1 MAPSPSSS
9 PVQVGTLFL
18 GGGNAAG
25 YFAAEYDKIISA
37 DPSLKDSAFGGSL
50 TVVSGERSV
59 SYERPALSKA
69 YLAPKGPARL
79 PGFHSCV
86 GGGGERQ
93 EASWYEAR
101 GIEYRL
107 GSEATEVD
115 AASRTVTL
123 ADGSVLGYKKLVIA
137 TGCRPV
143 DLAKDFKMPGAEEGG
158 GGNVFYLRDVADADR
173 LYSALE
179 KAAASSGSGSDSGA
193 RPLVIGGGY
202 IGEERRERDGERER
216 EEEEKRERERRERWR
231 GRERRERERET
242 FFSSLSHDPRP
253 PPPPQK
259 KKLSLGLELAAA
271 LAGWGLEPV
280 VAFPEDRIL
289 ARILTPDA
297 AAFYAKFYEL
307 KGAELRP
314 GTTVKALEKKEGG
327 DAVSAAV
334 LSDGTSLSVSL
345 VVVGV
350 GARPRTELFG
360 ESGGGG
366 GGSGPGAIAVVG
378 GAPGG
383 VLVDARLRSVS
394 ADDVWACGDVAAFPS
409 GCLFGGRKGEEE
421 GPTRQEHV
429 QHARSSAAFVARDI
443 VARSSSSPS
452 SPSYAY
458 LPYYYSRVFDLGWV
472 FYGSSSP
479 GSTES
484 VEFGERDAEAAAVRG
499 EKKQTFGSFHLEV
512 DDEKRERRVVGAFL
526 EGGSPEQNAAV
537 KKLVEA
543 RAVVEEGSALGIEWA
558 SAKAAK
564 L

>member
-1 MAPSPSSS
+1 M
-9 PVQVGTLFL
+9 
-18 GGGNAAG
+18 
-25 YFAAEYDKIISA
+25 
-37 DPSLKDSAFGGSL
+37 
-50 TVVSGERSV
+50 R
-59 SYERPALSKA
+59 R
-69 YLAPKGPARL
+69 
-79 PGFHSCV
+79 
-86 GGGGERQ
+86 
-93 EASWYEAR
+93 
-101 GIEYRL
+101 
-107 GSEATEVD
+107 
-115 AASRTVTL
+115 
-123 ADGSVLGYKKLVIA
+123 
-137 TGCRPV
+137 
-143 DLAKDFKMPGAEEGG
+143 
-158 GGNVFYLRDVADADR
+158 
-173 LYSALE
+173 
-179 KAAASSGSGSDSGA
+179 
-193 RPLVIGGGY
+193 
-202 IGEERRERDGERER
+202 EEREMEREREKREMERERER
-216 EEEEKRERERRERWR
+216 EERERER
-231 GRERRERERET
+231 RERRERERET

-253 PPPPQK
+253 PPPPKK

-271 LAGWGLEPV
+271 LAGWGLQPV

-512 DDEKRERRVVGAFL
+512 DEEKRERRVVGAFL